1 MGANIQLKVFSFGSN
16 TQMYLQFSSLVE
28 SILRGHS
35 TAMVAGG
42 LDSSVGMMPLFSA
55 GAIQHNMASG
65 ERLAGLCEPV
75 VPPPAICGGLSRAE
89 GPIHSSD
96 RGLLYR

>member
-1 MGANIQLKVFSFGSN
+1 MSVCSDNVFCFG
-16 TQMYLQFSSLVE
+16 TKTWMFCVQFSSLAE

-35 TAMVAGG
+35 AAVLAGG
-42 LDSSVGMMPLFSA
+42 LDASVGMMPLLSA
-55 GAIQHNMASG
+55 GAVQNKMTSG
-65 ERLAGLCEPV
+65 ERLAGLGEPI

>member
-1 MGANIQLKVFSFGSN
+1 MFVQLKVFSFGVK
-16 TQMYLQFSSLVE
+16 TWMLCVQFSSLVE

-35 TAMVAGG
+35 AALVAGG

-55 GAIQHNMASG
+55 GAVQNNMASG
-65 ERLAGLCEPV
+65 ERFGGLGEAE

-89 GPIHSSD
+89 GPIHSLD
-96 RGLLYR
+96 RGLLFR

>member
-1 MGANIQLKVFSFGSN
+1 VSVCSDKVFCFG
-16 TQMYLQFSSLVE
+16 TKTWMFCVQFSSLVD

-35 TAMVAGG
+35 AAVLAGG

-55 GAIQHNMASG
+55 GAEKSVMTSG
-65 ERLAGLCEPV
+65 ERLAGLGEPI
-75 VPPPAICGGLSRAE
+75 VPSPAICGGLSRAE